1 LNHKIDNIVSS
12 IANKSNSNTDKV
24 KNEEKHPRN
33 IKEDMLKISS
43 SFYTEKNKNENILL
57 SKDFIKETNK
67 TNNNNIIEKLHN
79 STSFTNILNHQQRMD
94 NDERDLQIK
103 QTSSNLLKN
112 FYESDGA
119 SLSLQESRSMTGES
133 SEDQKAKLEK
143 AYLQIP
149 SSTCKNLSV
158 NLSRLPFNSLNDLN
172 SPSVNVCI
180 DCLTEEKT
188 KKCSSSTSCFTILN
202 DQNDSIGLLSDD
214 SKKHKV
220 SSMVSIKA
228 RCDAATHIKSLPQSP
243 TTSES
248 SRHHH
253 HHHHHS
259 HQHHHHSGHRQCKH
273 HHQHHNQ
280 NKKSDSIRITENV
293 SKSCKSL
300 NKASTSPNKLSPL
313 GQLEIKS
320 SNSKNELSLSTNN
333 NNNNI
338 NSIQN
343 TSFYSASNDGDSSSM
358 TNSNSNSLCCSRCV
372 SPCCLMHGN
381 SAGNF
386 SYSVSDLYAGSLT
399 DSINHILNI
408 PLMDA
413 KFTSADFLIK
423 TFDNYAMRG
432 ADDSVSYSKLFDNL
446 EENTVNE
453 QNIKYSRNLS
463 KKISS
468 KFKKAVKFQHEEKSS
483 QDPSKQT
490 KQFMK
495 HANSS
500 GLIFDLSQNLNVLNL
515 GKTNINKSD
524 FITQRTQSFLDLHSL
539 SKKCNQSHRTHKH
552 RYKFINIHRNRHIHK
567 HPNLQLQINNV
578 RIPKNDSQ
586 NYKRL
591 FGSL

>member
-1 LNHKIDNIVSS
+1 LNNKIDNIVSS
-12 IANKSNSNTDKV
+12 IANKSNSDTDKA

-43 SFYTEKNKNENILL
+43 SFYTKKNKNENILL
-57 SKDFIKETNK
+57 SKDFIKETN
-67 TNNNNIIEKLHN
+67 NNNIEKLHN
-79 STSFTNILNHQQRMD
+79 STSFASILNQQQRMD
-94 NDERDLQIK
+94 NEERDLTK
-103 QTSSNLLKN
+103 QTSNSLLKN

-119 SLSLQESRSMTGES
+119 SLCLQETRSMTCES
-133 SEDQKAKLEK
+133 SEEQKAKLEK

-149 SSTCKNLSV
+149 SSTSKNLSV

-172 SPSVNVCI
+172 SPSINVCI

-214 SKKHKV
+214 NKKHKV
-220 SSMVSIKA
+220 SSLVSIKA

-253 HHHHHS
+253 HHHHH
-259 HQHHHHSGHRQCKH
+259 HQQQHHHHSGHRQCKH

-300 NKASTSPNKLSPL
+300 NKASTSPNKLSPI
-313 GQLEIKS
+313 GQLEIKP
-320 SNSKNELSLSTNN
+320 SNSKNELSLSINN
-333 NNNNI
+333 NTNSNNI
-338 NSIQN
+338 NSAQN
-343 TSFYSASNDGDSSSM
+343 NSFYSASNDGDSSSL

-372 SPCCLMHGN
+372 SPCCFMHGN

-423 TFDNYAMRG
+423 TFDNYAMR
-432 ADDSVSYSKLFDNL
+432 ADDTVSYSKLFDNL
-446 EENTVNE
+446 EENTINE
-453 QNIKYSRNLS
+453 QNMKYSRNLS

-483 QDPSKQT
+483 QDPSKPTT

-515 GKTNINKSD
+515 NKTNSINKSD

-539 SKKCNQSHRTHKH
+539 SKKCNQPHRAHKH
-552 RYKFINIHRNRHIHK
+552 RYKFINIHRNRHNHK
-567 HPNLQLQINNV
+567 HQNLQLQINNV

-586 NYKRL
+586 NYRRL